1 MTYLLIIILAP
12 LIGFLI
18 NAFVGKKLPKN
29 VSGIIGSGAI
39 LISFILS
46 AIFFT
51 GFVNGTQA
59 KLDLNVFDWIALP
72 DFTITFGLLL
82 DQLSVTWLMVV
93 TGIGFLIHI
102 YSISYMHD
110 DEKFHVFF
118 SYLNLFIFFML
129 ILVLGNNFL
138 VTFIGWEGVGLC
150 SYLLIGFWFKNQDYN
165 NAAKKAFVMNRI
177 GDLGFLLGMFLLLY
191 NFHSLHFGTLQAAI
205 SSATANH
212 GLMVAV
218 SMLLFVGAMGKSA
231 QLPLYTWLPDAM
243 AGPTPVSA
251 LIHAATMVTAGIYM
265 IARANFIYV
274 LAPETMHFIA
284 FIGVAT
290 ALFAATIGLMQN
302 DIKKVLAYSTVSQ
315 LGLMFMALGL
325 GAFTSGVFHVATH
338 AFFKA
343 CLFLG
348 SGSVIHALHG
358 EQDIRNMGGLR
369 KWMPVTFATFLIS
382 SLAISGI
389 FPFSGFFSKD
399 EILAAAWEHNKVIW
413 AVASLASMMTAFYM
427 FRLVFLT
434 FTGEFRGTD
443 EQKHHLHESPALI
456 TIPLVVLAVLA
467 ALGGAL
473 GIPEVFHAPHFLK
486 GFLNPVFEGAQ
497 HAGEVAAAEHHVNT
511 AVELG
516 LMGFASLLAII
527 AIAYAYVKY
536 VSGKALP
543 AKEGEESGLG
553 KIVYHKYYVDEIY
566 NLLVVKPVLLC
577 SVFFH
582 DIIDR
587 TIVDGAVNWS
597 GKFSIIVGSQ
607 VRKLQSG
614 YIGFYL
620 LAMVISIVAM
630 FVWVFLVH

>member
-1 MTYLLIIILAP
+1 MTNLLIIILAP

-18 NAFVGKKLPKN
+18 NALLGRKMPKN
-29 VSGIIGSGAI
+29 VSGIIASGTI
-39 LISFILS
+39 LISFVLS
-46 AIFFT
+46 TVFLV
-51 GFVNGTQA
+51 GFLGGTQQ
-59 KLDLNVFDWIALP
+59 KIDVTVFDWFALP
-72 DFTITFGLLL
+72 DFTIAFGLLL

-129 ILVLGNNFL
+129 LLVLGNNFL

-150 SYLLIGFWFKNQDYN
+150 SYLLIGFWFKNQEYN
-165 NAAKKAFVMNRI
+165 NAAKKAFIMNRI

-191 NFHSLHFGTLQAAI
+191 NFHTLHFGTLQAAI
-205 SSATANH
+205 AGGNVSH

-218 SMLLFVGAMGKSA
+218 TMLLFVGAMGKSA

-265 IARANFIYV
+265 IARANFMYV
-274 LAPETMHFIA
+274 LAPETMQFIA
-284 FIGVAT
+284 VIGVAT
-290 ALFAATIGLMQN
+290 SLFAATIGIMQN

-315 LGLMFMALGL
+315 LGLMFVALGT
-325 GAFTSGVFHVATH
+325 GAFTTGVFHVVTH

-348 SGSVIHALHG
+348 SGSIIHALHG
-358 EQDIRNMGGLR
+358 EQDIRNMGGLK
-369 KWMPVTFATFLIS
+369 KWMPVTFWTFLIS

-413 AVASLASMMTAFYM
+413 AVASLASAMTAFYM

-456 TIPLVVLAVLA
+456 TVPLMVLAGLA
-467 ALGGAL
+467 AVGGLLGL
-473 GIPEVFHAPHFLK
+473 PEVIGDHHFFK
-486 GFLNPVFEGAQ
+486 EFLAPVFAGSMPI
-497 HAGEVAAAEHHVNT
+497 GEVTEHVVSPST
-511 AVELG
+511 ELG
-516 LMGFASLLAII
+516 LMGVALFFAILAIG
-527 AIAYAYVKY
+527 YAYTKY
-536 VSGKALP
+536 VSGKKLP

-553 KIVYHKYYVDEIY
+553 KVVYHKYYVDEIY
-566 NLLVVKPVLLC
+566 DFLVVKPVIFC
-577 SVFFH
+577 SQFFH
-582 DIIDR
+582 DVIDR
-587 TIVDGAVNWS
+587 TFVDGAVNWS
-597 GKFSIIVGSQ
+597 GRFSIMMGAQ

-630 FVWVFLVH
+630 FAWVFLIQH